1 MIIDDHVGGGG
12 GGFDDGGDDDDDD
25 NKVILRWGGQ
35 CYVYVAAGGEYS
47 NASQAR
53 ITPRKVNK

>member
-12 GGFDDGGDDDDDD
+12 GGFDDDDDDD
-25 NKVILRWGGQ
+25 KVILRWGGQ